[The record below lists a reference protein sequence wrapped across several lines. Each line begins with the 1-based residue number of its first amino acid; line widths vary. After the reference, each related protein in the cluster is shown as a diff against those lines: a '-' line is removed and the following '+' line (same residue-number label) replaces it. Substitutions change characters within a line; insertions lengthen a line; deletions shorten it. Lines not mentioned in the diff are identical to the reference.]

1 MGIHVVQPRSL
12 LQWIGF
18 QANPGKQRDTMFSS
32 LRLGLNGLTHSSIM
46 TAANPPL
53 KHSLLDMMKNLAGA
67 SFFTWLQIGME
78 VSALNGKA
86 HPQEHRVH
94 DPYAMTR
101 RLWPCVGVS
110 LGGQVDNFF
119 QRTSSDILSLMDRA
133 ITSHSVPFDSKA
145 HRHGVWKTWERPVR
159 GWRLVAKRRCLLSC
173 ISNSNTDVRR
183 YVFPF

>member
-1 MGIHVVQPRSL
+1 
-12 LQWIGF
+12 
-18 QANPGKQRDTMFSS
+18 
-32 LRLGLNGLTHSSIM
+32 
-46 TAANPPL
+46 
-53 KHSLLDMMKNLAGA
+53 
-67 SFFTWLQIGME
+67 ME

-119 QRTSSDILSLMDRA
+119 QHTSSDILSLMVRA

-145 HRHGVWKTWERPVR
+145 HRHDVRKTWERPVR

-173 ISNSNTDVRR
+173 IFNSNTNVRR
-183 YVFPF
+183 YVFPLKFLFNGVVSTDCCTLNRALLKEKTFCTSRGKWLLMFSALSTGF